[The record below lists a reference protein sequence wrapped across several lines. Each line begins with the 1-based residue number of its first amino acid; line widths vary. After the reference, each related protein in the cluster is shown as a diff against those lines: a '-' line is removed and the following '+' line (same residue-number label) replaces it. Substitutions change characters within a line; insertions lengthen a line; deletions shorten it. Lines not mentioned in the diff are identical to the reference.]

1 MSVKDAHAVDTEYEA
16 PFGPDYKRVTSP
28 ESRPL
33 RHRRLLIII
42 LLLSDRLL
50 TACCRWDRAATPRQT
65 RQASPKPTLLEKA
78 LESVQSGKE
87 RLEEDLN

>member
-1 MSVKDAHAVDTEYEA
+1 MPWIRSMKLPLVQT
-16 PFGPDYKRVTSP
+16 TS
-28 ESRPL
+28 ESRVL
-33 RHRRLLIII
+33 SQDSCVLIII

-50 TACCRWDRAATPRQT
+50 TACCRWDRAATPRQI